1 MEKRKMIISQIEYH
15 GLVNN
20 ERVLIASSL
29 SQLKRLASRYANND
43 YRSIDEMR
51 VTVHDVRRCENTD
64 IFRLIRINKVCP
76 NNTIK
81 RGAWN

>member
-1 MEKRKMIISQIEYH
+1 MTKMIVPHIEYH

-29 SQLKRLASRYANND
+29 SQLKRLASRWANND
-43 YRSIDEMR
+43 FHSVDEMI
-51 VTVHDVRRCENTD
+51 VTVYNVKRCENTN
-64 IFRLIRINKVCP
+64 IFRFTRINKVCP

-81 RGAWN
+81 RGMWN

>member
-1 MEKRKMIISQIEYH
+1 MHIEYH
-15 GLVNN
+15 GLVNDK
-20 ERVLIASSL
+20 RILIASSL

-64 IFRLIRINKVCP
+64 IFRFTRINKVYP
-76 NNTIK
+76 NNTIA
-81 RGAWN
+81 RGVWY

>member
-1 MEKRKMIISQIEYH
+1 MQIEYH

-20 ERVLIASSL
+20 KRIFIANSL

-51 VTVHDVRRCENTD
+51 VTVHDVMRCENTD
-64 IFRLIRINKVCP
+64 IFRFTRINKVCP

-81 RGAWN
+81 RGVWH

>member
-1 MEKRKMIISQIEYH
+1 MTKRIVPQTEYL

-29 SQLKRLASRYANND
+29 SQLKRLASRWANNNF
-43 YRSIDEMR
+43 RSVDEMI
-51 VTVHDVRRCENTD
+51 VTVYNVQRCENTN
-64 IFRLIRINKVCP
+64 IFRFIRINKVCP

-81 RGAWN
+81 RGMWN

>member
-20 ERVLIASSL
+20 ERFLSASSL

-51 VTVHDVRRCENTD
+51 VTIHDVRRCENTD
-64 IFRLIRINKVCP
+64 IFWLTRINKVCP